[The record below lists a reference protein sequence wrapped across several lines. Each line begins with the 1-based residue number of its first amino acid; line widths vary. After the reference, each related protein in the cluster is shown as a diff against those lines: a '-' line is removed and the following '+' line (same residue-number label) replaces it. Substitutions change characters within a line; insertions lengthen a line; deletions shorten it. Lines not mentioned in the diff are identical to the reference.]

1 MDSSAKA
8 SHPFM
13 YFDLLEA
20 FKQPGCPVCLLS
32 ERSVRRYLD
41 GLFYELVNDPGARD
55 SLLKSH
61 GFCVEHAGLLLETRI
76 AEALGASI
84 IYKNIVKVILEKFPK
99 PSPPSSPSTI
109 PSSTKERTRL
119 IREFIRASDPTG
131 RCPACEQREDASDR
145 AMEALK
151 NSLDDEAIR
160 LAFQDS
166 DGLCFPH
173 LTQLLQRTQ
182 GTGTVKFLL
191 GVTQEKL
198 EALQSEMGELI
209 RKNDYRFQSEGIT
222 DREGRAWTKAMRML
236 SGAGTHKTR
245 E

>member
-1 MDSSAKA
+1 
-8 SHPFM
+8 M

-32 ERSVRRYLD
+32 ERSVRHYLD

-55 SLLKSH
+55 TLLKSH
-61 GFCVEHAGLLLETRI
+61 GFCAEHAGLLLETRI

-84 IYKNIVKVILEKFPK
+84 IYKNIVKIILEKFPK
-99 PSPPSSPSTI
+99 PSPPSSSSPKPSR
-109 PSSTKERTRL
+109 PKERTRL
-119 IREFIRASDPTG
+119 IREFISASEPTG
-131 RCPACEQREDASDR
+131 RCPVCEQREAASDR
-145 AMEALK
+145 ALEALS
-151 NSLDDEAIR
+151 NSLDDENMR
-160 LAFQDS
+160 LAYQDS

-173 LTQLLQRTQ
+173 LNLLLQRIK

-191 GVTQEKL
+191 SVTQEKL
-198 EALQSEMGELI
+198 EALQAEMGELI

-236 SGAGTHKTR
+236 SGAGNHKT
-245 E
+245 